1 MITMEKQ
8 KFTQKQRAFVEHYLK
23 CGNAAEAA
31 RLAGY
36 SQKTA
41 RSIGEEN
48 LTKPDIRQLINE
60 KIAQAEAERIASAE
74 EVLEYFTRIM
84 RNKAVPISERSRAAE
99 ALGKRYGLFKE
110 NLQIT
115 GDVRVVVIDD
125 IDEE

>member
-1 MITMEKQ
+1 MEKQ

-36 SQKTA
+36 SKKTA

-48 LTKPDIRQLINE
+48 LTKPDIRALLDE

-74 EVLEYFTRIM
+74 EVLEYFSSIM
-84 RNKAVPISERSRAAE
+84 RNEEMPISERTRAAE
-99 ALGKRYGLFKE
+99 ALAKRYGLFKE

-115 GDVRVVVIDD
+115 GNLQVVVVDD
-125 IDEE
+125 IGEE